1 MATREVRPQMMIST
15 PQFLIHRIGRCRIGL
30 SVSNSDDGEVI
41 PGSWDF
47 AAALEGVGAGEDRMR
62 IERTRHRRGGERFGH
77 E

>member
-1 MATREVRPQMMIST
+1 MMIST

-47 AAALEGVGAGEDRMR
+47 AAALEGVGAGED
-62 IERTRHRRGGERFGH
+62 
-77 E
+77 